1 MYGSIKSKRVNAE
14 GIGLGLIIVKL
25 IVEKFG
31 GAISFAS
38 KWKKGTTFLFSFE
51 CENVE
56 PEEYTHAEM
65 MRIQSI

>member
-1 MYGSIKSKRVNAE
+1 MYGSIKSKKVNAE

-38 KWKKGTTFLFSFE
+38 KWKKGTTFVFSFE
-51 CENVE
+51 CENVDQ
-56 PEEYTHAEM
+56 EEYTHAENM
-65 MRIQSI
+65 KIKSM